1 MPPYSSSNQ
10 YPDGPTDKKAL
21 LRSHPF
27 FRGLDNRIVEAL
39 VLRAVTRKVKRGTLL
54 FRKGEPGSSL
64 HVVCA
69 GAVRVSAPS
78 EQGKDAVFS
87 LFVPGEIFG
96 EIAFLDGH
104 PRTADAVMIEA
115 GELIV
120 IERRDFL
127 PILRDYP
134 DLALRL
140 LEVLCG
146 RLRRTSQQ
154 LEDVIFLGLE
164 ARLAKALLYLYER
177 SPSQPAQKL
186 KVTQRDVSQLIG
198 ISRESTNKQLRSWQR
213 RKWLKLERGGMTILA
228 PDALRRLV
236 NENGSEG

>member
-1 MPPYSSSNQ
+1 MTSEIGALIAAKARQLLYPNRGLSTTVSDACFFDQSSSQ
-10 YPDGPTDKKAL
+10 YLPGSTDKRAL

-39 VLRAVTRKVKRGTLL
+39 VLRAVTKKVKRGTLL

-64 HVVCA
+64 HVVCT

-96 EIAFLDGH
+96 EIAFLDGL

-127 PILRDYP
+127 PILRG
-134 DLALRL
+134 LS
-140 LEVLCG
+140 
-146 RLRRTSQQ
+146 RTCFA
-154 LEDVIFLGLE
+154 I
-164 ARLAKALLYLYER
+164 
-177 SPSQPAQKL
+177 
-186 KVTQRDVSQLIG
+186 T
-198 ISRESTNKQLRSWQR
+198 
-213 RKWLKLERGGMTILA
+213 
-228 PDALRRLV
+228 
-236 NENGSEG
+236 GSVVRAFAAH